1 MWPLSSDSA
10 SAETDLERR
19 QGRLQAE
26 AEQLLADLDLAALL
40 SHVGPIRMAGSFVSG
55 LMTWREVDVGVCA
68 GSDFG
73 PDRVLSILARL
84 VGRRDVI
91 GFDYRDERGP
101 RSPTGTSKDERY
113 HVPILVQRA
122 SGVWRVD
129 LTIWLNHDHANVT
142 AWHERLRA
150 ILTPEQRAAILQIK
164 TAWHNRPEYPDDVG
178 GQDVYTAVVE
188 HQVRTPTQFAAWLDD
203 RPR

>member
-1 MWPLSSDSA
+1 LSSDRA
-10 SAETDLERR
+10 SYETDLERR

-40 SHVGPIRMAGSFVSG
+40 AHIGPIRMAGSFVSG

-73 PDRVLSILARL
+73 PEQVLNILARL
-84 VGRRDVI
+84 VGRNDVI

-142 AWHERLRA
+142 AWHEWLREV
-150 ILTPEQRAAILQIK
+150 LTPDQRAAILQIK
-164 TAWHNRPEYPDDVG
+164 TTWHDRPEYPDNVG
-178 GQDVYTAVVE
+178 GQDVYTAVID
-188 HQVRTPTQFAAWLDD
+188 HQVRTPAQFAAWLDD